1 MTSAGGTATTRRPTG
16 STSAD
21 TDDAVR
27 LAEALARITKATRRQ
42 LHLPLGVSTLNAMA
56 TVVEQGPMRLG
67 DLAAHEGVTPATL
80 SRIVTAL
87 EQGGFARRTPDPADR
102 RSAFLEIT
110 DAGRDT
116 LAEVRRAR
124 TELMLARVARLG
136 PDQRHALAAALPA
149 LEALAED

>member
-1 MTSAGGTATTRRPTG
+1 
-16 STSAD
+16 
-21 TDDAVR
+21 
-27 LAEALARITKATRRQ
+27 
-42 LHLPLGVSTLNAMA
+42 
-56 TVVEQGPMRLG
+56 MRLG

-80 SRIVTAL
+80 SRIVSAL
-87 EQGGFARRTPDPADR
+87 EQGGYARRTPDPADR

-110 DAGRDT
+110 ETGRAT

-136 PDQRHALAAALPA
+136 PELRKALAAALPA